1 MKDVLTRLQFAACS
15 ALSQFIADMR
25 GGGGFMRKL
34 NSFGLTGSALALAT
48 GIGLLAIFGPA
59 ARAQENGITPTEIS
73 IGAIGALT
81 GPLAFIGAPGRD
93 SMTMAFDEINTQG
106 GICGRKLHLDFE
118 HASSPAESIAAVKKL
133 VEEDKVFIL
142 VLASGSTGAAA
153 AADYVRQVGVP
164 TYNLYGST
172 PIIRNPFA
180 KNVFNGAVVPV
191 EVSASALLSMF
202 YDGGYTPKKF
212 GILAG
217 TYAFPQVTLKA
228 AEDILK
234 KKGAD
239 FSVEQFDIAAR
250 DFTSQLVSLQRQNV
264 DSVLVL
270 GSFSEAGFAIKQA
283 REMGMTNVRW
293 VVDGSAVSS
302 AIVPILGNA
311 DGIRGYYN
319 APAFP
324 GQTAVTREFE
334 ARLKKFLGG
343 SLPQG
348 RPSIYDLI
356 GYGSGYVLAEAVKAT
371 DCKLTRDNV
380 IDAWSNLKD
389 ASPKV
394 LGGLDVTFPESY
406 TLTDHQGVY
415 RIGAAIVK
423 DGHWEVYRVIDKP

>member
-1 MKDVLTRLQFAACS
+1 M
-15 ALSQFIADMR
+15 
-25 GGGGFMRKL
+25 
-34 NSFGLTGSALALAT
+34 GSAAAAT
-48 GIGLLAIFGPA
+48 GIAIGWLAGSLPA
-59 ARAQENGITPTEIS
+59 ARAQENGITPSEIS

-81 GPLAFIGAPGRD
+81 GPLAFIGTPGRD
-93 SMTMAFDEINTQG
+93 SMTMAFDEINTKG
-106 GICGRKLHLDFE
+106 GVCGRRLHLGFE
-118 HASSPAESIAAVKKL
+118 HASSPAESLAAVKKL
-133 VEEDKVFIL
+133 VEQDKVFIL

-191 EVSASALLSMF
+191 EVSAAALIDMF
-202 YDGGYTPKKF
+202 HDGGYTPKKF

-217 TYAFPQVTLKA
+217 TYAFPQATLKA
-228 AEDILK
+228 AEDNLRRK
-234 KKGAD
+234 KAD
-239 FSVEQFDIAAR
+239 FTVEQFDIGAR

-270 GSFSEAGFAIKQA
+270 GSFSEAGFAIKQS
-283 REMGMTNVRW
+283 REVGMTAVRW

-302 AIVPILGNA
+302 AIIPILGNA

-324 GQTAVTREFE
+324 GQTPATREFDS
-334 ARLKKFLGG
+334 RLKKFLG
-343 SLPQG
+343 SMPQG
-348 RPSIYDLI
+348 RPSVYDLI
-356 GYGSGYVLAEAVKAT
+356 GYGSGYVIAEAIKAT
-371 DCKLTRDNV
+371 NCQLTRDSLIN
-380 IDAWSNLKD
+380 AWSNLKN
-389 ASPKV
+389 AGPTA

-406 TLTDHQGVY
+406 TPADHQGVY

-423 DGHWEVYRVIDKP
+423 DGQWQVYRVIDKP

>member
-1 MKDVLTRLQFAACS
+1 MRSLSSYGFRYSAAAAAIVC
-15 ALSQFIADMR
+15 
-25 GGGGFMRKL
+25 
-34 NSFGLTGSALALAT
+34 LACDPT
-48 GIGLLAIFGPA
+48 
-59 ARAQENGITPTEIS
+59 ARAQENGITPSEIS
-73 IGAIGALT
+73 VGAIGALT

-93 SMTMAFDEINTQG
+93 SLALAFDEINANG
-106 GICGRKLHLDFE
+106 GVCGRKLTLDFE
-118 HASSPAESIAAVKKL
+118 HASSPAESIAAAKKL
-133 VEEDKVFIL
+133 VEQDKVFVF

-180 KNVFNGAVVPV
+180 ANVFNGAVVPV
-191 EVSASALLSMF
+191 EVSAGALISMF

-228 AEDILK
+228 AQDILK
-234 KKGAD
+234 QKGAEPA
-239 FSVEQFDIAAR
+239 VEQFDIGAR
-250 DFTSQLVSLQRQNV
+250 DYTSQLVSLQRHNV

-270 GSFSEAGFAIKQA
+270 GSFAETGYAIKQA
-283 REMGMTNVRW
+283 RELGMTNVRW
-293 VVDGSAVSS
+293 VVDGSAVST
-302 AIVPILGNA
+302 AIIPILGNA

-324 GQTAVTREFE
+324 GQTPVSREFE
-334 ARLKKFLGG
+334 ARLKKHLG

-356 GYGSGYVLAEAVKAT
+356 GYGSGYVVAEAIKAT
-371 DCKLTRDNV
+371 NCQLTRSTLIN
-380 IDAWSNLKD
+380 AWSNLKD
-389 ASPKV
+389 AGPGK

-406 TLTDHQGVY
+406 TPTDHQGVY

-423 DGHWEVYRVIDKP
+423 DGQWQVYRVIDKP

>member
-1 MKDVLTRLQFAACS
+1 MRSFKVRDVFICACS
-15 ALSQFIADMR
+15 LAAGAALIA
-25 GGGGFMRKL
+25 GVP
-34 NSFGLTGSALALAT
+34 SAAH
-48 GIGLLAIFGPA
+48 
-59 ARAQENGITPTEIS
+59 AQANGVTPTEIS

-93 SMTMAFDEINTQG
+93 SLSMAFNEINAKG
-106 GICGRKLHLDFE
+106 GVCGRKLRLDFE
-118 HASSPAESIAAVKKL
+118 PASSPAESIAAAKKL
-133 VEEDKVFIL
+133 VEGDKVFIFI
-142 VLASGSTGAAA
+142 LASGSTGAAA

-191 EVSASALLSMF
+191 EVSAAALIEMF
-202 YDGGYTPKKF
+202 SDGGYKPKKF

-217 TYAFPQVTLKA
+217 TYAFPQATLKA

-234 KKGAD
+234 RKNAD
-239 FSVEQFDIAAR
+239 FTVKQFDIGAR

-302 AIVPILGNA
+302 AIVPILGDA

-324 GQTAVTREFE
+324 GHTPATREFE
-334 ARLKKFLGG
+334 ARLKKSLG

-356 GYGSGYVLAEAVKAT
+356 GYGSGYVVAEAIQAT
-371 DCKLTRDNV
+371 HCQLTRDNLFN
-380 IDAWSNLKD
+380 AWSNLRD
-389 ASPKV
+389 ASPTK

-406 TLTDHQGVY
+406 TPTDHQGVY
-415 RIGAAIVK
+415 QIGAAIVK
-423 DGHWEVYRVIDKP
+423 EGQWQVYRVINKP

>member
-1 MKDVLTRLQFAACS
+1 MRNFKVWDVFICACS
-15 ALSQFIADMR
+15 LAAGAALIVP
-25 GGGGFMRKL
+25 
-34 NSFGLTGSALALAT
+34 SAAH
-48 GIGLLAIFGPA
+48 
-59 ARAQENGITPTEIS
+59 AQANGVTPTEIS

-93 SMTMAFDEINTQG
+93 SMSMAFDEINAKG
-106 GICGRKLHLDFE
+106 GVCGRKLHLDFE
-118 HASSPAESIAAVKKL
+118 PASSPAESIAAAKKL
-133 VEEDKVFIL
+133 VEEDKVFIF

-191 EVSASALLSMF
+191 EVSAAALIEMF
-202 YDGGYTPKKF
+202 SDDGYKPKKF

-217 TYAFPQVTLKA
+217 TYAFPQATLKA
-228 AEDILK
+228 AKDILK
-234 KKGAD
+234 RANAD
-239 FSVEQFDIAAR
+239 FTVEQFDIGAR
-250 DFTSQLVSLQRQNV
+250 DFTSQLVSLQRQHV

-302 AIVPILGNA
+302 AIVPILGDAN
-311 DGIRGYYN
+311 GIRGYYN

-324 GQTAVTREFE
+324 GQTPATREFE
-334 ARLKKFLGG
+334 ARLQKSLG

-356 GYGSGYVLAEAVKAT
+356 GYGSGYVVAEAILAT
-371 DCKLTRDNV
+371 HCQLTRDNL
-380 IDAWSNLKD
+380 INAWSNLKD
-389 ASPKV
+389 ASPTK

-406 TLTDHQGVY
+406 TPTDHQGVY
-415 RIGAAIVK
+415 QIGAAVVK
-423 DGHWEVYRVIDKP
+423 DGQWWVYRVINKP

>member
-1 MKDVLTRLQFAACS
+1 MHNLNTPGLTRSTVILAA
-15 ALSQFIADMR
+15 A
-25 GGGGFMRKL
+25 
-34 NSFGLTGSALALAT
+34 
-48 GIGLLAIFGPA
+48 IGLLATFFSS
-59 ARAQENGITPTEIS
+59 ARAQENGITASEVS
-73 IGAIGALT
+73 VGAIGALT
-81 GPLAFIGAPGRD
+81 GPLAFIGTPGRD
-93 SMTMAFDEINTQG
+93 SMTMAFDEINAKG
-106 GICGRKLHLDFE
+106 GVCGRKLHLDFQ

-153 AADYVRQVGVP
+153 AADFVRQVGVP

-172 PIIRNPFA
+172 PIIRDPFA

-191 EVSASALLSMF
+191 EVSAAALISMF
-202 YDGGYTPKKF
+202 YDGGYSPKKF

-228 AEDILK
+228 AQDILK

-239 FSVEQFDIAAR
+239 VAVEQFDIGAR
-250 DFTSQLVSLQRQNV
+250 DFTAQLVSLRRQNV

-283 REMGMTNVRW
+283 SEMGMANVRW
-293 VVDGSAVSS
+293 VVDGSAVST
-302 AIVPILGNA
+302 AIIPILGNT

-324 GQTAVTREFE
+324 GQTPESSEFVE
-334 ARLKKFLGG
+334 RLKKYLG

-356 GYGSGYVLAEAVKAT
+356 GYGSGYVVAEAIKAT
-371 DCKLTRDNV
+371 SCQLTRDNL
-380 IDAWSNLKD
+380 INAWSNLKD
-389 ASPKV
+389 AGPTV

-406 TLTDHQGVY
+406 TPTDHQGVY

-423 DGHWEVYRVIDKP
+423 GGKWQVYRIIDNP

>member
-1 MKDVLTRLQFAACS
+1 MRGFNVRDVLVSAIAMAA
-15 ALSQFIADMR
+15 
-25 GGGGFMRKL
+25 G
-34 NSFGLTGSALALAT
+34 LALTAS
-48 GIGLLAIFGPA
+48 LPSA
-59 ARAQENGITPTEIS
+59 AQAQADGVTPTEIS

-93 SMTMAFDEINTQG
+93 SMSMAFDEINAMG
-106 GICGRKLHLDFE
+106 GVCGRKLRLDFE
-118 HASSPAESIAAVKKL
+118 PASSPAESIAAAKKL
-133 VEEDKVFIL
+133 VEGDKVFIF

-180 KNVFNGAVVPV
+180 KNVFNGAVVPA
-191 EVSASALLSMF
+191 EVSAAALIDMF
-202 YDGGYTPKKF
+202 SDGGYRPKKF

-217 TYAFPQVTLKA
+217 TYAFPQATLKA
-228 AEDILK
+228 AEDILNRK
-234 KKGAD
+234 KAD
-239 FSVEQFDIAAR
+239 FTVEQFDIGAR

-264 DSVLVL
+264 DSILVL

-283 REMGMTNVRW
+283 REMGLTNIRW

-311 DGIRGYYN
+311 DDIRGYYN

-324 GQTAVTREFE
+324 GQTPATREFE
-334 ARLKKFLGG
+334 ARLKKFLG

-356 GYGSGYVLAEAVKAT
+356 GYGSGYVVAEAMQAT
-371 DCKLTRDNV
+371 HCQLTRDNL
-380 IDAWSNLKD
+380 INAWSHLKD
-389 ASPKV
+389 AGPAK
-394 LGGLDVTFPESY
+394 LGGLDVTFTETY
-406 TLTDHQGVY
+406 TPTNHQGVY
-415 RIGAAIVK
+415 RIGAAIIK
-423 DGHWEVYRVIDKP
+423 DGKWRVYRVINKQ

>member
-1 MKDVLTRLQFAACS
+1 M
-15 ALSQFIADMR
+15 
-25 GGGGFMRKL
+25 G
-34 NSFGLTGSALALAT
+34 LAL
-48 GIGLLAIFGPA
+48 LAGAPSA
-59 ARAQENGITPTEIS
+59 ARAQADGVTASEIS

-81 GPLAFIGAPGRD
+81 GPLAFIGTPGRD
-93 SMTMAFDEINTQG
+93 SMTMAFDEINAKG
-106 GICGRKLHLDFE
+106 GVCGRKLHLDFQ

-191 EVSASALLSMF
+191 EVSAAALISMF

-217 TYAFPQVTLKA
+217 TYAFPQATLKA
-228 AEDILK
+228 AQDILK
-234 KKGAD
+234 QKGAD
-239 FSVEQFDIAAR
+239 VTVEQFDIGAR

-283 REMGMTNVRW
+283 QGNG
-293 VVDGSAVSS
+293 DGQRAVGSRRLGGVHRDHS
-302 AIVPILGNA
+302 DPRQRRRHSRLLQRAGVSRPDAGDVPNSW
-311 DGIRGYYN
+311 R
-319 APAFP
+319 AP
-324 GQTAVTREFE
+324 QKY
-334 ARLKKFLGG
+334 LG

-356 GYGSGYVLAEAVKAT
+356 GYGSGYVVAEAIKAT
-371 DCKLTRDNV
+371 NCQLTRDNL
-380 IDAWSNLKD
+380 INAWSNLKD
-389 ASPKV
+389 AGPTV

-406 TLTDHQGVY
+406 TPTDHQGVY
-415 RIGAAIVK
+415 RIGAAIVQGRQMASLSR
-423 DGHWEVYRVIDKP
+423 DR

>member
-1 MKDVLTRLQFAACS
+1 MRNFRLRNVLTCICS
-15 ALSQFIADMR
+15 LMVLSVDIALMEGSLSQA
-25 GGGGFMRKL
+25 
-34 NSFGLTGSALALAT
+34 S
-48 GIGLLAIFGPA
+48 
-59 ARAQENGITPTEIS
+59 AQENGITPTEIS

-81 GPLAFIGAPGRD
+81 GPLAFIGTPGRD
-93 SMTMAFDEINTQG
+93 SMSMAFNEISAIG
-106 GICGRKLHLDFE
+106 GVCGRKLTLDFE
-118 HASSPAESIAAVKKL
+118 GASSPAESIAAAKKL
-133 VEEDKVFIL
+133 VEQDKVFIL

-191 EVSASALLSMF
+191 EISAAALIDMF
-202 YDGGYTPKKF
+202 YDDGYTPKKF

-217 TYAFPQVTLKA
+217 TYAFPQATLKA
-228 AEDILK
+228 AEDLLK
-234 KKGAD
+234 QKKVD
-239 FSVEQFDIAAR
+239 FSVEQFDIGAR
-250 DFTSQLVSLQRQNV
+250 DFTSQLVSLQQKNV
-264 DSVLVL
+264 DSILVL

-283 REMGMTNVRW
+283 REMGMTDVRW

-302 AIVPILGNA
+302 AIIPILGNA

-324 GQTAVTREFE
+324 GQTPATREFE
-334 ARLKKFLGG
+334 ARLKNHLG

-348 RPSIYDLI
+348 RASIYDLI
-356 GYGSGYVLAEAVKAT
+356 GYGSGYVVAEAIQAT
-371 DCKLTRDNV
+371 HCQLSRDKLN
-380 IDAWSNLKD
+380 DAWSSLND
-389 ASPKV
+389 AGPTK

-406 TLTDHQGVY
+406 TSTDHQGVY

-423 DGHWEVYRVIDKP
+423 NGQWQVYRVIDRP

>member
-1 MKDVLTRLQFAACS
+1 VTEGQCMRNCNIRDVL
-15 ALSQFIADMR
+15 IGM
-25 GGGGFMRKL
+25 
-34 NSFGLTGSALALAT
+34 GSAAAALGI
-48 GIGLLAIFGPA
+48 GIGLLAGA
-59 ARAQENGITPTEIS
+59 ARAQENGITASEIS

-81 GPLAFIGAPGRD
+81 GPLAFIGTPGRD
-93 SMTMAFDEINTQG
+93 STTMAFDEINAKG
-106 GICGRKLHLDFE
+106 GVCGRKLHLGFE
-118 HASSPAESIAAVKKL
+118 HASSPAESLAAVKKL
-133 VEEDKVFIL
+133 VEQEKVFIL

-153 AADYVRQVGVP
+153 AADYVRQADVP

-180 KNVFNGAVVPV
+180 NNVFHGAVVPV
-191 EVSASALLSMF
+191 EVSAAALISMF

-217 TYAFPQVTLKA
+217 TYAFPQATLKA
-228 AEDILK
+228 AEDILRRK
-234 KKGAD
+234 KAD
-239 FSVEQFDIAAR
+239 FTTEQFDIGAR

-270 GSFSEAGFAIKQA
+270 GSFSEAGFAIKQS
-283 REMGMTNVRW
+283 REMGMTSVRW

-302 AIVPILGNA
+302 AIIPILGNA

-324 GQTAVTREFE
+324 GQTPVTREFE
-334 ARLKKFLGG
+334 ARLTKFLG

-348 RPSIYDLI
+348 RPSVYDLI
-356 GYGSGYVLAEAVKAT
+356 GYGSGYVIAEAIKAT
-371 DCKLTRDNV
+371 NCQLTRDNL
-380 IDAWSNLKD
+380 INAWSNLKD
-389 ASPKV
+389 AGPTV

-406 TLTDHQGVY
+406 TPTDHQGVY

-423 DGHWEVYRVIDKP
+423 NGQWQVYRVIDKP

>member
-1 MKDVLTRLQFAACS
+1 MSSLNVNGAIACVRRLAVVAVAVLA
-15 ALSQFIADMR
+15 
-25 GGGGFMRKL
+25 
-34 NSFGLTGSALALAT
+34 GS
-48 GIGLLAIFGPA
+48 ISA
-59 ARAQENGITPTEIS
+59 ARAQADGVTSSEITV
-73 IGAIGALT
+73 GAIGALT

-93 SMTMAFDEINTQG
+93 SMSMAFDEINAKG
-106 GICGRKLHLDFE
+106 GVCGRKLRLDFQG
-118 HASSPAESIAAVKKL
+118 ASSPAESIAAVKKL

-180 KNVFNGAVVPV
+180 KNVFNGAVVPA
-191 EVSASALLSMF
+191 EVSAAALIDMF
-202 YDGGYTPKKF
+202 SDGGYTPKKF

-228 AEDILK
+228 AEGVLTRK
-234 KKGAD
+234 KAT
-239 FSVEQFDIAAR
+239 FTVEQFDIGAR
-250 DFTSQLVSLQRQNV
+250 DFTAQLASLQRQNV

-283 REMGMTNVRW
+283 REMGMTNIHW
-293 VVDGSAVSS
+293 VVDGSAVST
-302 AIVPILGNA
+302 AIIPILGNA

-324 GQTAVTREFE
+324 GQTPATVEFD
-334 ARLKKFLGG
+334 ARLKKYLG

-356 GYGSGYVLAEAVKAT
+356 GYGSGYVVAEAIQAT
-371 DCKLTRDNV
+371 HCELTRDNL
-380 IDAWSNLKD
+380 IDAWSNLKN
-389 ASPKV
+389 AGPTV
-394 LGGLDVTFPESY
+394 LGGLNVSFPESY
-406 TLTDHQGVY
+406 TATDHQGVY

-423 DGHWEVYRVIDKP
+423 DGHWQVYRVIDKP

>member
-1 MKDVLTRLQFAACS
+1 MRNLNVRCGLGSVAAIATAIALFA
-15 ALSQFIADMR
+15 
-25 GGGGFMRKL
+25 
-34 NSFGLTGSALALAT
+34 
-48 GIGLLAIFGPA
+48 GPSCGTA
-59 ARAQENGITPTEIS
+59 AAENGITPTEIS
-73 IGAIGALT
+73 VGAIGALT
-81 GPLAFIGAPGRD
+81 GPLSFIGTPGRD
-93 SMTMAFDEINTQG
+93 SMKMAFDEINAKG
-106 GICGRKLHLDFE
+106 GVCGRKLSLDFE

-133 VEEDKVFIL
+133 VEADKVFIL

-153 AADYVRQVGVP
+153 AADYVRQEGVP

-191 EVSASALLSMF
+191 EVSANALISMF

-217 TYAFPQVTLKA
+217 TYAFPQATLKA
-228 AEDILK
+228 AEAIMKEK
-234 KKGAD
+234 KLD
-239 FSVEQFDIAAR
+239 FHVEQFDIGAR

-283 REMGMTNVRW
+283 REMGMTKVRW
-293 VVDGSAVSS
+293 VLDGSAVSS

-311 DGIRGYYN
+311 DGLRGYYN

-324 GQTAVTREFE
+324 GQSEATKAFE
-334 ARLKKFLGG
+334 PRLKKYLG

-356 GYGSGYVLAEAVKAT
+356 GYGSGYVIAEAIKAT
-371 DCKLTRDNV
+371 NCQLTRDNL
-380 IDAWSNLKD
+380 IGAWSHLKD
-389 ASPKV
+389 AGPSV
-394 LGGLDVTFPESY
+394 MGGLNVTFAESY
-406 TLTDHQGVY
+406 TPTDHQGVY

-423 DGHWEVYRVIDKP
+423 DGKWQVYRVIEKP

>member
-1 MKDVLTRLQFAACS
+1 MRSFNIRDTLGACLLTA
-15 ALSQFIADMR
+15 MH
-25 GGGGFMRKL
+25 
-34 NSFGLTGSALALAT
+34 LAL
-48 GIGLLAIFGPA
+48 LAA
-59 ARAQENGITPTEIS
+59 APSAVRAQADGVTASEIS

-93 SMTMAFDEINTQG
+93 SLSMAFDEINAKG
-106 GICGRKLHLDFE
+106 GVCGRKLRLDFE
-118 HASSPAESIAAVKKL
+118 HASSPAESIAAVKRL

-142 VLASGSTGAAA
+142 ILASGSTGAAA
-153 AADYVRQVGVP
+153 AADYVRQAGVP

-191 EVSASALLSMF
+191 EVSAAALIDMF
-202 YDGGYTPKKF
+202 YDGAYTPKKF

-217 TYAFPQVTLKA
+217 TYAFPQATLKA
-228 AEDILK
+228 VTDILK
-234 KKGAD
+234 RTKAD
-239 FSVEQFDIAAR
+239 FTVEQFDIGAR
-250 DFTSQLVSLQRQNV
+250 DFTSQLVSLQRQNI
-264 DSVLVL
+264 DSVLAL

-283 REMGMTNVRW
+283 SEIGMTAVRW

-324 GQTAVTREFE
+324 GQTPATREFE
-334 ARLKKFLGG
+334 ARLKKALG
-343 SLPQG
+343 SMPQG

-356 GYGSGYVLAEAVKAT
+356 GYGSGYVVAEAIQAT
-371 DCKLTRDNV
+371 HCQLTRDDLIN
-380 IDAWSNLKD
+380 AWSGLKD
-389 ASPKV
+389 AGPTK
-394 LGGLDVTFPESY
+394 LGGLDATFPESY
-406 TLTDHQGVY
+406 TATDHQGVY

-423 DGHWEVYRVIDKP
+423 DGQWQVYRVIDKP